1 MSSPHPDLAASAIEV
16 AKALPPIGVGGMV
29 LFGIPV
35 ESWLMWASLLWTV
48 FLLIDKFPTVVTRFR
63 DGYRWV
69 KEKLRDNR
77 K

>member
-1 MSSPHPDLAASAIEV
+1 MATNSPDLAASAIEV
-16 AKALPPIGVGGMV
+16 AKAAPPVGVGGAL

-35 ESWLMWASLLWTV
+35 ETWLLIPSVVWTL
-48 FLLIDKFPTVVTRFR
+48 FLIIDKFPTVVVRFR